1 MEASH
6 QSNLAG
12 FVKDGPLIPA
22 LRARFAIV
30 SIACMCLAGCGQP
43 GSPAIRAQSATL
55 RIGQGFDAGG
65 RLQQVVQIL
74 TQEGLLSVTND
85 GRPGPRLVKSWTL
98 SEDGLNW
105 RLELQ
110 PNAVFHDGTPLTAQ
124 LVRELLMQE
133 LPDTLG
139 PAFQNVVSIDPIS
152 PTQFSIVLKHRSRF
166 LPEALALNVPVRLPE
181 SNIGTGPFSLEKLDG
196 NSAEFRANEHYYQG
210 RPLIDRILIQPYSS
224 VRAAWADMLRGG
236 VDMVYEIGVDAF
248 DSVKPATE
256 TKLFM
261 YNRPYAYVIVLNLRS
276 PVLKD
281 PGLRRALN
289 SAIDRDK
296 FVEETLAGH
305 GRAADGPIWPDHWTY
320 GESRARF
327 RYEPQAVASSG
338 HRPTFT
344 CLYSDPSY
352 EKMAIFV
359 QQELQAIGVDMRLEY
374 TSVADGLARAKAGN
388 FDAWLADTNLAP
400 NFFRQSLFWHSR
412 SGYNWG
418 HYESAKADGA
428 LDAMDQARSDA
439 EYKEGADAFQ
449 RAIVDDPPA
458 IFLAWSDRLRAVS
471 TRFEVHEEP
480 GRDILNT
487 LRLWRPLGAR
497 ARSTN

>member
-1 MEASH
+1 
-6 QSNLAG
+6 
-12 FVKDGPLIPA
+12 
-22 LRARFAIV
+22 
-30 SIACMCLAGCGQP
+30 MCLAGCGQP

-85 GRPGPRLVKSWTL
+85 GRPGPRLAKSWTL

-105 RLELQ
+105 RLDLQ
-110 PNAVFHDGTPLTAQ
+110 SNAVFHDGTPVTAQ

-139 PAFQNVVSIDPIS
+139 PAFQNVDSIDAIS
-152 PTQFSIVLKHRSRF
+152 PTQISIVLKHRSMF
-166 LPEALALNVPVRLPE
+166 LPEALASNVPIRLQN
-181 SNIGTGPFSLEKLDG
+181 SNIGTGPFSLVKLEG

-210 RPLIDRILIQPYSS
+210 RPLLDRIVIQPYNS
-224 VRAAWADMLRGG
+224 VRAAWADMLRGS

-248 DSVKPATE
+248 DSVNPATE
-256 TKLFM
+256 TRLFT
-261 YNRPYAYVIVLNLRS
+261 YKRPYSYVIVLNMRS

-289 SAIDRDK
+289 SAIDREK
-296 FVEETLAGH
+296 FVEDTLAGH
-305 GRAADGPIWPDHWTY
+305 GRAADGPVWPDHWTND
-320 GESRARF
+320 EHRARF
-327 RYEPQAVASSG
+327 HYEPHAVSSSG
-338 HRPTFT
+338 HQPSFT

-359 QQELQAIGVDMRLEY
+359 QQQLQAIGVDMRLEY
-374 TSVADGLARAKAGN
+374 TTVADGLARARAGN
-388 FDAWLADTNLAP
+388 FDAWLADMNLAP

-412 SGYNWG
+412 SVYNWG
-418 HYESAKADGA
+418 HYESAKADAA

-439 EYKEGADAFQ
+439 EYKEGAEAFQ
-449 RAIVDDPPA
+449 QAIIDDPPA

-471 TRFEVHEEP
+471 TRFDVHEEP

-487 LRLWRPLGAR
+487 LRLWRPLSATP
-497 ARSTN
+497 RSTN